1 MGQAPS
7 TQWRE
12 TIAPDEVAQHARLA
26 AELRALHEA
35 KNLKW
40 GRGRFLHRKPVLAV
54 NATMTVHD
62 DLPEYARHGVFAR
75 PGRFRALVRLSNGSL
90 DIQANT
96 KPDIRGFAIRVLDV
110 AGPAAL
116 GGEADHQDFLLIN
129 HDIFEARDS
138 AEFME
143 LAAALARGGE
153 LGVLAFLLKRYGLK
167 DGLSRI
173 RRTMK
178 TLAKPFKGYAAERF
192 TTAAPHANGD
202 YAMKLRVT
210 PTSPRPYANRDH
222 ATEMQRQVAAGPVGY
237 DISLQF
243 FVDETSTPIEAPQV
257 VWSEAVAPPVSV
269 ATLTLDSIAAPASVE
284 ELAFDPWGGLDAHRP
299 LGEVMRARRVAY
311 RASQLAR
318 LGS

>member
-1 MGQAPS
+1 MRQEPS
-7 TQWRE
+7 KQWRE
-12 TIAPDEVAQHARLA
+12 TLAPDEAERHARLA
-26 AELRALHEA
+26 AELQTLHAA

-40 GRGRFLHRKPVLAV
+40 GRGRFLHRKPVLAAS
-54 NATMTVHD
+54 ATLTVHD
-62 DLPEYARHGVFAR
+62 DLPEFARHGVFAT
-75 PGRFRALVRLSNGSL
+75 PGPLRAVVRLSNGSL

-110 AGPAAL
+110 AGPAAM

-143 LAAALARGGE
+143 VAAALARGGE
-153 LGVLAFLLKRYGLK
+153 VGVLAFLLKRYGLK

-210 PTSPRPYANRDH
+210 PKSPRPNTNRDH
-222 ATEMQRQVAAGPVGY
+222 ATEMQKQLAAGSVAY
-237 DISLQF
+237 DMALQF
-243 FVDETSTPIEAPQV
+243 FVDDGSTPVEAPHV
-257 VWSEAVAPPVSV
+257 AWSEAVSPPVSV
-269 ATLTLDSIAAPASVE
+269 ATLTLEAIADPATVE
-284 ELAFDPWGGLDAHRP
+284 RLTFDPWGGLDAHRP
-299 LGEVMRARRVAY
+299 LGEVMRARLVAY
-311 RASQLAR
+311 RASQVAR